1 MFLTVQD
8 GAIKMSAKLIS
19 FVKPLV
25 LKKGKNPLVLKTG
38 KDGIVPVWGGH
49 HDFRFGR
56 KRYVFLIVQDG
67 AIKMSAK
74 LISYVKPLVLKKGKN
89 CIAGVRVGHHDF
101 RFGRKRYVF
110 LIVQMERLK

>member
-38 KDGIVPVWGGH
+38 KDGIVPVWGVIMTFDLGGNVT
-49 HDFRFGR
+49 FS
-56 KRYVFLIVQDG
+56 L
-67 AIKMSAK
+67 
-74 LISYVKPLVLKKGKN
+74 
-89 CIAGVRVGHHDF
+89 
-101 RFGRKRYVF
+101 
-110 LIVQMERLK
+110 

>member
-1 MFLTVQD
+1 MFLIVQD

-19 FVKPLV
+19 YVKPLV
-25 LKKGKNPLVLKTG
+25 LKKGKTLLVLKTG
-38 KDGIVPVWGGH
+38 KDGIAGVRGGH

-89 CIAGVRVGHHDF
+89 GIAGVRGVIMTFDLG
-101 RFGRKRYVF
+101 GTVTCS
-110 LIVQMERLK
+110 L

>member
-1 MFLTVQD
+1 MFLIVQD

-38 KDGIVPVWGGH
+38 KDGIVPVRGGH

-89 CIAGVRVGHHDF
+89 GRAWVRVGQRDF
-101 RFGRKRYVF
+101 RCGGNRYVF
-110 LIVQMERLK
+110 LIVQDRSN